1 MQTEHKSP
9 KMSLKQNVN
18 THKSRVAKTSAEL
31 LSSVPG
37 WVCFGFCGGF
47 FVIVLLVLFFFL
59 SWGFGF
65 VGFFGTL
72 KRSSKLLGKSLSEHA
87 RKIFVFSSNDKQFG
101 TTLILKSSRDTETSH
116 SFPSKEGWR
125 LQSAR

>member
-18 THKSRVAKTSAEL
+18 THKSRVVKTSAEL

-37 WVCFGFCGGF
+37 WVCFGF
-47 FVIVLLVLFFFL
+47 
-59 SWGFGF
+59 
-65 VGFFGTL
+65 VGFFCTL